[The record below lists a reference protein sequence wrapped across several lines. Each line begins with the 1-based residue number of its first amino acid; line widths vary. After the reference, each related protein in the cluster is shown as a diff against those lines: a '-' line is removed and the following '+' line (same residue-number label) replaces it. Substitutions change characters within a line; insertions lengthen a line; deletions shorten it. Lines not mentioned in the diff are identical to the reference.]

1 MSNTRNASSKS
12 ASASTRRRAGDPPDD
27 PAPGDR
33 DGRRAASGRASSP
46 GNDGPPPLRRLS
58 DYDYTNFYF
67 GAGTDPFAILEP
79 YGEWWKDAE
88 FAGGYYLYGL
98 PMGSAPATRVSIG
111 DTKARETLDDLIN
124 FASYNYLGLSYRE
137 EVIEAICDAVRKY
150 GAGAS
155 GSPILSGTM
164 DLHKRL
170 AREMAAF
177 KGKEA
182 ALIFPT
188 GYSANVGLISGLM
201 RPGDLIVADKLAHAS
216 VVDGMIL
223 SKATSRFF
231 KHNNA
236 ADLDRKLRGFNGKK
250 LVIVEGV
257 YSMDGD
263 IADLP
268 EIVPVCREHGARLLI
283 DEAHSTFVY
292 GHGGRGVAEHF
303 GLDDEVDI
311 HLGTFSKS
319 LGGLGGFV
327 AGSAELIQYL
337 RGFARSRVFSC
348 ALPPGVVAGLL
359 KALEI
364 ARDEPELRERL
375 WRNARYMHG
384 LLAEAGVDVGDSESQ
399 VISIM
404 IRDDAGIFQIAEDLL
419 HEGVYIN
426 PIRYPAVGK
435 HKSRFRM
442 SISASHTRAELKE
455 GAEIIVSILKK
466 HGKCP

>member
-1 MSNTRNASSKS
+1 MTSIRNASRKS
-12 ASASTRRRAGDPPDD
+12 APSSTRPGARDGAADLAVAATEGEAHDARGNAGNRADPP
-27 PAPGDR
+27 PA
-33 DGRRAASGRASSP
+33 
-46 GNDGPPPLRRLS
+46 RLG

-67 GAGTDPFAILEP
+67 GAGTDPFTILEP
-79 YGEWWKDAE
+79 FGAWWKDAE
-88 FAGGYYLYGL
+88 FTGGYYLYGL
-98 PMGSAPATRVSIG
+98 PMGSAPSTRVEIG
-111 DTKARETLDDLIN
+111 DPKTRERLENLIN
-124 FASYNYLGLSYRE
+124 FASYNYLGLSYRP
-137 EVIEAICDAVRKY
+137 EVIEAVCDAVRKY

-155 GSPILSGTM
+155 GSPVLSGTM

-170 AREMAAF
+170 TRELAAF
-177 KGKEA
+177 KGKEG
-182 ALIFPT
+182 ALLFPT

-216 VVDGMIL
+216 IVDGMIL

-231 KHNNA
+231 KHNNPE
-236 ADLDRKLRGFNGKK
+236 DLDRKLKGFKGKK
-250 LVIVEGV
+250 LVVVEGV

-263 IADLP
+263 VARLP
-268 EIVPVCREHGARLLI
+268 EVVEVCRAHGARLLI

-292 GHGGRGVAEHF
+292 GPNGRGVAEHF

-327 AGSAELIQYL
+327 AGSAELIYYL

-348 ALPPGVVAGLL
+348 ALPPPVTAGLL

-364 ARDEPELRERL
+364 ARAEPELRERL
-375 WRNARYMHG
+375 WDNARYMHG
-384 LLAEAGVDVGDSESQ
+384 LLGEAGVDVGDSTSQ

-404 IRDDAGIFQIAEDLL
+404 IRDDAGIFRIAEDLL
-419 HEGVYIN
+419 HRGVYIN
-426 PIRYPAVGK
+426 PIRFPAVAK

-442 SISASHTRAELKE
+442 SISAAHTRSELEE
-455 GAEIIVSILKK
+455 GAEIIVSILRKY
-466 HGKCP
+466 GKCP

>member
-1 MSNTRNASSKS
+1 MSDNGNASRKS
-12 ASASTRRRAGDPPDD
+12 ASASTRRVARDGARDSFAAEADGRA
-27 PAPGDR
+27 AVASSRAEPGDER
-33 DGRRAASGRASSP
+33 
-46 GNDGPPPLRRLS
+46 PPLRGLS

-67 GAGTDPFAILEP
+67 AAGTDPFGILDP
-79 YGEWWKDAE
+79 FGEWWKDAE
-88 FAGGYYLYGL
+88 FEGGYYLYGL
-98 PMGSAPATRVSIG
+98 PMGSAPATRVEIG
-111 DTKARETLDDLIN
+111 DPKTRETREGLIN
-124 FASYNYLGLSYRE
+124 FASYNYLGLSYRP
-137 EVIEAICDAVRKY
+137 EVIEAVCDAVRKY

-155 GSPILSGTM
+155 GSPVLSGTM
-164 DLHKRL
+164 DLYKRL
-170 AREMAAF
+170 STEMADF
-177 KGKEA
+177 KGKEG

-216 VVDGMIL
+216 IVDGMIL

-231 KHNNA
+231 KHNNPE
-236 ADLDRKLRGFNGKK
+236 DLDRKLAGFSGKK

-263 IADLP
+263 VARLP
-268 EIVPVCREHGARLLI
+268 EIVDVCRKHGARLLI

-292 GHGGRGVAEHF
+292 GPNGRGVAEHF

-327 AGSAELIQYL
+327 AGPAELIYYL

-348 ALPPGVVAGLL
+348 ALPPPVTAGLL

-364 ARDEPELRERL
+364 ARAEPELRDRL
-375 WRNARYMHG
+375 WDNARYMHG
-384 LLAEAGVDVGDSESQ
+384 LLGEAGVDVGDSTSQ

-426 PIRYPAVGK
+426 PVRFPAVGK

-442 SISASHTRAELKE
+442 SISAAHTRSELDE
-455 GAEIIVSILKK
+455 GAEIIISILQKY
-466 HGKCP
+466 GKCP